1 MAEFGERLKKIREE
15 KGLNQKQLAQD
26 MGLTQASISQF
37 EKGQRLPTPNN
48 INKFAKVL
56 GVTRESL
63 AGGNDGDFE
72 TQMLM
77 RNIKNLSQEDL
88 RKVNEWVEMLK
99 KSLNK

>member
-1 MAEFGERLKKIREE
+1 MAEFGDRLKKEREK
-15 KGLNQKQLAQD
+15 KGWNQEQLAQAMD
-26 MGLTQASISQF
+26 LSQASISQF

-48 INKFAKVL
+48 ITKFAKVL
-56 GVTRESL
+56 GVSREYL
-63 AGGNDGDFE
+63 AGENEGDFE

-88 RKVNEWVEMLK
+88 RKINEWVEMLK